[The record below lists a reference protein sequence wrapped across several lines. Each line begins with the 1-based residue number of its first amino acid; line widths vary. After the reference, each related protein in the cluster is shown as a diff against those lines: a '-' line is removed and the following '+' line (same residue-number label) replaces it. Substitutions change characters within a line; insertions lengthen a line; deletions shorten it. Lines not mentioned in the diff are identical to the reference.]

1 VKRDETSE
9 TLLATARNE
18 FLRYGFD
25 GTDVTR
31 IARRSGVSPNTFYRC
46 FKGKVDVFI
55 AVYLDWAAEEQ
66 RAFERLVAKPGPVA
80 DIVDAVIARHRQHV
94 WFRRSIRRLGHE
106 DSFVRR
112 AVALVRRGQLRT
124 LAAWAGPTADAAV
137 VVADL
142 IQFEQLA
149 ATLAEA
155 EVEDMGLDDTPMRD
169 RLAALLMRWR
179 VRAAP
184 AMEGPAISA

>member
-1 VKRDETSE
+1 MRRDDTAE

-31 IARRSGVSPNTFYRC
+31 MARRAGVSPNTFYRC

-55 AVYLDWAAEEQ
+55 AVYLDWAAEEH
-66 RAFERLVAKPGPVA
+66 RAFQRLVAKPGPVA
-80 DIVDAVIARHRQHV
+80 DIVDAVIARNRQHV
-94 WFRRSIRRLGHE
+94 WFRRSIRRLGH
-106 DSFVRR
+106 DDTFVRR
-112 AVALVRRGQLRT
+112 AVALVRRDQLST
-124 LAAWAGPTADAAV
+124 LVAWAGPAADPAV
-137 VVADL
+137 VAADL
-142 IQFEQLA
+142 VQFEQLA

-155 EVEDMGLDDTPMRD
+155 ELEDMGLDETPLRD
-169 RLAALLMRWR
+169 RLAGLLMRWR

-184 AMEGPAISA
+184 AVGGPAVSA